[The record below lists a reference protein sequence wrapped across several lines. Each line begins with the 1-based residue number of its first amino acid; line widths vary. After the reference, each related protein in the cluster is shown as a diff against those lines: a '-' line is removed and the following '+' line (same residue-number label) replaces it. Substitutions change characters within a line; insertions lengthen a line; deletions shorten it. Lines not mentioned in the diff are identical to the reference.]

1 MNKRGW
7 LIPVLI
13 VIANILAV
21 VTQWGSLPEL
31 LPAHFDLQGN
41 AGGTM
46 SRNTLLLYLL
56 VSAAVYIA
64 AYAVAHAKHKLQTGL
79 NILASG
85 ICLIMLFSTLVTLTH
100 GTIPIFMIAEPII
113 ILTAI
118 IGFVA
123 CVVKSR
129 KKQKLTTK

>member
-21 VTQWGSLPEL
+21 VTQWSSLPEL

-56 VSAAVYIA
+56 VSAAVCIA
-64 AYAVAHAKHKLQTGL
+64 TYAVAHAKHELQTGL

-85 ICLIMLFSTLVTLTH
+85 TCLIMLFSTMVTLTH
-100 GTIPIFMIAEPII
+100 GTMPIFMIAEPII
-113 ILTAI
+113 LLAAI
-118 IGFVA
+118 IGFVV

-129 KKQKLTTK
+129 KNKS